1 MAAAPNRF
9 TTRIEWT
16 GNRGEGTAHYRAY
29 ARTWRIGVPGKPP
42 IDCSN
47 DPALGGDPARM
58 NPEDLL
64 LSALAGCHML
74 WYLHLAADAGV
85 RIIAYTN
92 TPEGLGE
99 TEPDGAGRFT
109 EAILRPCA
117 TVPARTDLHRAAA
130 LHGQIHRYCFIARSL
145 AFPVRVSPRFRIVAA
160 G

>member
-1 MAAAPNRF
+1 MPPVPPRF

-29 ARTWRIGVPGKPP
+29 ARTWRIGVPGKAA
-42 IDCSN
+42 IECSN

-74 WYLHLAADAGV
+74 WYLHLAADAGIV
-85 RIIAYTN
+85 VTAYRDS
-92 TPEGLGE
+92 PEGRGE
-99 TEPDGAGRFT
+99 TAADGADRFA
-109 EAILRPCA
+109 EAVLHPCA
-117 TVPARTDLHRAAA
+117 TVAAGTDLHRAAE
-130 LHGQIHRYCFIARSL
+130 LHGEVHRHCFIARSL
-145 AFPVRVSPRFRIVAA
+145 AFPVRIAPRFRVLSA